1 MDNVSKLDCCS
12 YQKLGLRTFISM
24 QYGLAVYLCA
34 VQAVRVKV
42 RMFEVT
48 EDDRLVGSIPG
59 KGAFLLNV

>member
-1 MDNVSKLDCCS
+1 
-12 YQKLGLRTFISM
+12 M
-24 QYGLAVYLCA
+24 QYGFAVYLCA

-59 KGAFLLNV
+59 KGAFFLNV